1 MSFLLS
7 PDLMTARLET
17 LILKIFYLSRSVF
30 SDNAGKMFR
39 QDHLLVEWVVQLFQN
54 SFLLI
59 FKA

>member
-7 PDLMTARLET
+7 PDLMTVRLET

-39 QDHLLVEWVVQLFQN
+39 QDHLLEEWVVQLFQN